1 MVPNLKFRKL
11 GLSGLTGQNSGE
23 ATLEPRFAWHKL
35 WLLNIGPFGKYL
47 PRRYWT
53 LQQFKEKTWELS
65 YLRCHLCSSQI
76 WRSRIPPLKKQTNNW
91 TPIPYYKY
99 SILWIILSDLCFV
112 SKFFFPHWRL
122 IWYIY
127 NWDKDCYHSK
137 LIWFECKKTDMM
149 LKCALL
155 CYLTYMVSTRHF

>member
-1 MVPNLKFRKL
+1 MDAAPSDDCCQRGPWTSILELSQLQFTFFVLLPGKWWFPIWSSENWVSG
-11 GLSGLTGQNSGE
+11 GLIGQNSGE

-112 SKFFFPHWRL
+112 SKFFFP
-122 IWYIY
+122 I
-127 NWDKDCYHSK
+127 D
-137 LIWFECKKTDMM
+137 
-149 LKCALL
+149 
-155 CYLTYMVSTRHF
+155 V